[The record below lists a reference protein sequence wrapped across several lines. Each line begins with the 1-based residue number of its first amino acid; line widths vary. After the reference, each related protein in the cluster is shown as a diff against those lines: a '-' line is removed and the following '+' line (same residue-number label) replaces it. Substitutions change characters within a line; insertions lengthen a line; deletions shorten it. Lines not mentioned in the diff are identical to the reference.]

1 LQPFPSGSTKVHQII
16 DQQKHGCHCQPGEA
30 KMNQNEIGSD
40 TFSRTATVVG
50 SKLAVLVATMA
61 FWLILIALISSPAW
75 LPMLVETLVQ
85 K

>member
-1 LQPFPSGSTKVHQII
+1 
-16 DQQKHGCHCQPGEA
+16 
-30 KMNQNEIGSD
+30 MNQNEIGSD